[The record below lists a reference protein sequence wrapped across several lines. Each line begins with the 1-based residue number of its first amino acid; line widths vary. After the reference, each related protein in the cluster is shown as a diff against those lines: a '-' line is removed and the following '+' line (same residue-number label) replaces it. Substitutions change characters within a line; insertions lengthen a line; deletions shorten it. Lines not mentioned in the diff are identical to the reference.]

1 MKPQITLQTSLSAV
15 FTFAF
20 LVASYSTGAAVSK
33 HSNHTVITNHVL
45 EVAKT
50 TKSPGNFN
58 LVVPEAL
65 PNKSNNRDKSAA
77 HNDDKNDHHSAKAKT
92 HSDEEKHKNHLYHYD
107 RIKRSRKKHCS
118 LLCVLVK
125 FFVAITYLSV
135 LICGYLSIFH

>member
-15 FTFAF
+15 FSFAF
-20 LVASYSTGAAVSK
+20 LVAAYCSGAAVSK
-33 HSNHTVITNHVL
+33 HSNPTVITNHVV
-45 EVAKT
+45 EYARASKN
-50 TKSPGNFN
+50 PGNFN
-58 LVVPEAL
+58 LVVPEAM
-65 PNKSNNRDKSAA
+65 PNKPGNREKPAS
-77 HNDDKNDHHSAKAKT
+77 HNDEKNEHPTAKAKT